1 MKYAIIGCGRI
12 ARNHLAA
19 ALECGLNI
27 VAVCDLLPGAMQQ
40 ILGERI
46 PASFPCPA
54 QYTDYRKLLA
64 EISPQLV
71 AVATDSGM
79 HAKIALDCIAAGA
92 HVILEKPM
100 AMSLFDADRVIKAAD
115 RAGVRVAV
123 CHQNRFNNASQALYQ
138 AVQEN
143 RFGKISHAAIAIRWN
158 RGVHYYQQ
166 SDWRGRWESDGGALM
181 NQCIHGIDLLRW
193 LMGCN
198 VRCVYGVCRNRLH
211 PYIEAE
217 DVGMAVLTF
226 ENGAVATIEGST
238 NIFPENLE
246 ETLCVFGEKGTV
258 KLGGRSAGRI
268 EHWQFASGLPMPNI
282 TEKIQTVYGNGHV
295 RLYQNMLTAIKQNRA
310 PLVDAKEGRDALEL
324 VLAIYK
330 SQKEGKVIQLPLSA
344 FSSAEMAEE
353 FLKG

>member
-19 ALECGLNI
+19 AQECGLD
-27 VAVCDLLPGAMQQ
+27 VAAVCDLLPEAMHR
-40 ILGERI
+40 LLAERA
-46 PASFPCPA
+46 PMPLPCPA
-54 QYTDYRKLLA
+54 QYTDYQQMLA

-71 AVATDSGM
+71 AVSTDSGM
-79 HAKIALDCIAAGA
+79 HAQIALDCIAAGA

-100 AMSLFDADRVIKAAD
+100 AMSLFDADRIIKTAG

-123 CHQNRFNNASQALYQ
+123 CHQNRFNNASQALHQ

-143 RFGKISHAAIAIRWN
+143 CFGKISHAAITVRWN
-158 RGVHYYQQ
+158 RGIPYYQQ
-166 SDWRGRWESDGGALM
+166 AAWRGRWDSDGGALM

-211 PYIEAE
+211 PYIETE
-217 DVGMAVLTF
+217 DVGLAVLTF
-226 ENGAVATIEGST
+226 ENGTVATIEGST

-246 ETLCVFGEKGTV
+246 ETLCIFGEKGTV

-268 EHWQFASGLPMPNI
+268 EHWQFASGLPVPNI
-282 TEKIQTVYGNGHV
+282 TERIQTVYGNGHI
-295 RLYQNMLTAIKQNRA
+295 RLYKNMLTAISQNRA
-310 PLVDAKEGRDALEL
+310 PLVDAREGRDALEL

-330 SQKEGKVIQLPLSA
+330 SQKEGRVVKLPLPD